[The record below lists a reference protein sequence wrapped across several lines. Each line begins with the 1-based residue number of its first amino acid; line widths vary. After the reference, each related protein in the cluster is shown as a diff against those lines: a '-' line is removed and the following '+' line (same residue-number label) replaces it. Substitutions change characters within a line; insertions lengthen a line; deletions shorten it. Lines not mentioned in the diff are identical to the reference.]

1 MYSFVGA
8 KTGKRTAFFLYITQI
23 LFYNA
28 NENKIRAEAKYSNF
42 YIYVQQCENCYLTP
56 YGDSHHNKSNSICNP
71 YRIMRLLRQERR
83 SCMKQY
89 DLSGINKL
97 LSRTI
102 TPEDLAEKL
111 VQLLF
116 NYSFCV
122 EDGMLEKFKDDAW
135 TIYMLYEE
143 ITKLK

>member
-1 MYSFVGA
+1 
-8 KTGKRTAFFLYITQI
+8 
-23 LFYNA
+23 
-28 NENKIRAEAKYSNF
+28 
-42 YIYVQQCENCYLTP
+42 
-56 YGDSHHNKSNSICNP
+56 
-71 YRIMRLLRQERR
+71 MRLLCQERR

-89 DLSGINKL
+89 DLSGINEL

-143 ITKLK
+143 ITKLE